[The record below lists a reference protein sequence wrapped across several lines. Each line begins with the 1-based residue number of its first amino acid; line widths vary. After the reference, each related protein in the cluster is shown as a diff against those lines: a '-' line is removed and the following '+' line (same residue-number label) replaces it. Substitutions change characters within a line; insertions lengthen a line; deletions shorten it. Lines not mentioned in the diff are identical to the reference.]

1 MPLPTE
7 GRANGLTHP
16 SSYDGVHPT
25 FSRHRHEVANAFTS
39 HPLDDLPVYN
49 KELIPPPVNRN
60 SGLSYPNSYE
70 GVHSTFSRH
79 RHEIANADAGRP
91 LIPLPSEGRIFKGLA
106 YP

>member
-1 MPLPTE
+1 MSFKISFPLPI
-7 GRANGLTHP
+7 L
-16 SSYDGVHPT
+16 
-25 FSRHRHEVANAFTS
+25 RHIKITS
-39 HPLDDLPVYN
+39 HPLDDLPVHN